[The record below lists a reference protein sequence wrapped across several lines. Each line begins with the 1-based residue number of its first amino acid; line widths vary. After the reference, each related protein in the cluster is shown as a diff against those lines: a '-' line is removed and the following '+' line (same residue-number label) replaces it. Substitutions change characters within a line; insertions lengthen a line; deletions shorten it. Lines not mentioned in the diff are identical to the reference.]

1 MSASVNSFSSDTD
14 LDRAPITLMSH
25 SCHRVVRRAGSEPV
39 LGAFLAMVKEEE
51 RALLRALLRRT
62 MGAHFS
68 EGASETLRCV
78 LAMPPSGMEYYSIEA
93 TRLSGGEVFITARSI
108 DSEVRLTEELRGRL
122 GQEAQALK
130 RTEQD
135 NEYIRRLFSYVAHEY
150 RNMYFAAHVSLEDC
164 CCELEGT
171 SSSHEIRQV
180 LHLHDRMGQ
189 LFDDVL
195 LMQKI
200 DANKYVYPKVR
211 YPLGPVLLDAL
222 QYAGPL
228 ARNEGVSSIAPPN
241 ISHDVTLIN
250 AVDPRVRGAVVIG
263 SPSHLFQA
271 LTNLISNAFKYNVDG
286 GSVTLRARV
295 APDDHAVVIEVIDT
309 GIGIS
314 ESNRAVIFK
323 PYQRLATGSHR
334 AGTGLGL
341 AFSKDFVVSGNGA
354 TIEVLGNPDGPC
366 GSCFRIT
373 LPVAGFEASHSS
385 EPSELFEPWDRLA
398 LVKEP
403 IVVKPQPP
411 PFTPQAQEQ
420 PEPRQE
426 QQQLQQVRPQQTQAM
441 PARSAAPPSSLADDS
456 EFEVL
461 VVDDDDIVRT
471 MLTRRLRKFEF
482 EGRPLRVTEAACGED
497 ALRLALENRR
507 RFRLIT
513 MDQDMGASRYSGS
526 ETIKLLREGGFT
538 NTVIGLTA
546 CEQQAEMDHMRD
558 CGADDVLLKGPRV
571 FEGVYVILSKVA
583 APADS

>member
-1 MSASVNSFSSDTD
+1 
-14 LDRAPITLMSH
+14 
-25 SCHRVVRRAGSEPV
+25 V
-39 LGAFLAMVKEEE
+39 LGAFLGIVKEEE
-51 RALLRALLRRT
+51 RPALRAMLRRS
-62 MGAHFS
+62 MGAHFR

-78 LAMPPSGMEYYSIEA
+78 LAMPPSGMEYYSVEA
-93 TRLSGGEVFITARSI
+93 TRLTGGEVFITARSI
-108 DSEVRLTEELRGRL
+108 DFEVRLAEELRGRL
-122 GQEAQALK
+122 GQEVQALK
-130 RTEQD
+130 RTELD

-164 CCELEGT
+164 CAELEGT
-171 SSSHEIRQV
+171 STSQEIRQV
-180 LHLHDRMGQ
+180 LLLHDRMGQ

-222 QYAGPL
+222 LYAAPL
-228 ARNEGVSSIAPPN
+228 TRNEGASSIALPN
-241 ISHDVTLIN
+241 ISHDVTLID
-250 AVDPRVRGAVVIG
+250 AVDPRVRGAVAFG

-286 GSVTLRARV
+286 GSVTLRARA
-295 APDDHAVVIEVIDT
+295 APNDDAVVIEVIDT

-341 AFSKDFVVSGNGA
+341 AFSKDFVVKGNGA
-354 TIEVLGNPDGPC
+354 TIEVLGNPDEPC

-373 LPVAGFEASHSS
+373 LPVTGFGASRASESS
-385 EPSELFEPWDRLA
+385 ESSTFTWDRLA

-403 IVVKPQPP
+403 IVVKPNFPPQP
-411 PFTPQAQEQ
+411 QLQ
-420 PEPRQE
+420 PEQRQE
-426 QQQLQQVRPQQTQAM
+426 QQLRVQQTQAM
-441 PARSAAPPSSLADDS
+441 PARPPAPPSSLADDR

-497 ALRLALENRR
+497 ALQLALEKRQ
-507 RFRLIT
+507 RFRLVT
-513 MDQDMGASRYSGS
+513 MDQDMGANRYSGA
-526 ETIKLLREGGFT
+526 ETIKLLRDGGFT
-538 NTVIGLTA
+538 NTVVGLTA
-546 CEQQAEMDHMRD
+546 CEQQSEMDNMRN

-571 FEGVYVILSKVA
+571 FEGVYAILSKIA
-583 APADS
+583 AQADSQPQARVNAPTLRLRTP